1 MQKPPLAAPEPV
13 KPAKTAVSYFLL
25 KKLPSFV
32 SLGLRNIRWDANMSE
47 WSYSQRQCTLGSK
60 SGKHSWII
68 KLNNLDQLLAI
79 LWKIEVQSDAHLRP
93 SYCESDGGRPVGK
106 PRNRAVAAQTPLPGQ
121 RGKFARRPNQE
132 D

>member
-1 MQKPPLAAPEPV
+1 
-13 KPAKTAVSYFLL
+13 
-25 KKLPSFV
+25 
-32 SLGLRNIRWDANMSE
+32 MSE

-93 SYCESDGGRPVGK
+93 SYCESDGGGQLENLETEPSPLRLFYPVNEGSLLADPTRK
-106 PRNRAVAAQTPLPGQ
+106 IVPTTML
-121 RGKFARRPNQE
+121 
-132 D
+132 